1 MSEIKIE
8 PLNQDI
14 LAYDMYFGEQ
24 KTSSGIILM
33 DDDKTDR
40 GIHPR
45 WAKVYA
51 VGPKNKTDLQPGHWI
66 LIEHGRWSRGI
77 DMSEIDPNIDRFQ
90 TIVRRID
97 PKAILGYTTV
107 DPNPSIGSFVG
118 PIGAK

>member
-1 MSEIKIE
+1 MSNPILQ

-14 LAYDMYFGEQ
+14 LVYDMYFGEQ
-24 KTSSGIILM
+24 VTKSGVILL

-51 VGPKNKTDLQPGHWI
+51 VGPKNRTPLKPGDWI
-66 LIEHGRWSRGI
+66 LVEHGRWTRGI
-77 DMSEIDPNIDRFQ
+77 DMNEIDPNIDPFQ
-90 TIVRRID
+90 TIIRRVD
-97 PKAILGYTTV
+97 PKAILGYSETN
-107 DPNPSIGSFVG
+107 PNPEVGSFVG